1 MFPFNK
7 TNCKP
12 RIHAV
17 ANPYP
22 SSDVQAP
29 DEFTVAFETTAGLE
43 PVILEVRRDWAPLGV
58 DRFYALVND
67 HYYDCAAFFRVVP
80 DFVVQFGIAGQPEES
95 LKWNTT
101 IPDDPVVM
109 SNLRGY
115 VSYATAGP
123 DTRTTQIF
131 VNLVDNSR
139 LDSDGFAPFAKVV
152 QGMDLFQTPPIDNP
166 TPNST
171 DGVDQDT
178 YMAEGNEWI
187 LEEYPD
193 IDLLLYTEVAPSL
206 ETNNGS
212 SSTSGTTSSKDH
224 AKDQNRK
231 LLRGSAGKE
240 DLTIEA

>member
-1 MFPFNK
+1 MF
-7 TNCKP
+7 KP
-12 RIHAV
+12 RTSL
-17 ANPYP
+17 PWP
-22 SSDVQAP
+22 SKQQQIWSLSSLKFVGIGHP
-29 DEFTVAFETTAGLE
+29 
-43 PVILEVRRDWAPLGV
+43 WGV

-80 DFVVQFGIAGQPEES
+80 DFVVQFGIAAQPEES

-109 SNLRGY
+109 SNLPGY

-139 LDSDGFAPFAKVV
+139 LDSDGFASFAKVV

-193 IDLLLYTEVAPSL
+193 IDLLLYTEVAKLL

-212 SSTSGTTSSKDH
+212 SCSSSKDH
-224 AKDQNRK
+224 AKDHKRK